1 MHWVDKALKMTL
13 LSAFRHPHGIIRMT
27 TKLPWKKTLDFK
39 FCLCLEPLLITSNQ
53 FVVWWLVI
61 AKVNL
66 EHWRSALTKG
76 DRALGFGYIIMFQQ
90 KSKVRQPISTADWL
104 VGLNKSSR
112 SVAAEHIVAER
123 LRGRTG
129 RNISWT
135 MFTER
140 RLTRPTTLR
149 RQNTKNLK
157 PTRSW
162 P

>member
-1 MHWVDKALKMTL
+1 MHWVDKSLKMTL

-27 TKLPWKKTLDFK
+27 TKLLWKKTLQFK
-39 FCLCLEPLLITSNQ
+39 FCLCWEPLLITSNQ

-66 EHWRSALTKG
+66 EQWRSALTKG
-76 DRALGFGYIIMFQQ
+76 DWALGLGYIVMIQQ
-90 KSKVRQPISTADWL
+90 KSKVRQPISTTDWL
-104 VGLNKSSR
+104 VGLHKSSR
-112 SVAAEHIVAER
+112 SVGADHIVVER
-123 LRGRTG
+123 LRGRTD

-140 RLTRPTTLR
+140 RLTRPPTLR